1 MKYKRAI
8 LTLGVVIVVVV
19 AFLLMRDTATEPV
32 TTSAISSDVPVSVVA
47 VQKQKLASNISL
59 AGTINASNDV
69 NVVSETQGSVRQ
81 VHLKVGDIVKAGTV
95 LVEVEDDIPRSN
107 LTTAE
112 ISFQK
117 AKRDF
122 ERSETLFQE
131 NSISRAQLD
140 VGRLAMQAAE
150 NQLEIAQRQLENTKL
165 KTPITGTVN
174 ARLVDIGTMVQP
186 GMPVANIV
194 DITTLKVRV
203 NVGEQVA
210 FQLKSGDPVHIVTD
224 VYPGQK
230 FKARVDNIASKADE
244 AHTYPV
250 EIKLSNSTQYPL
262 KAGMFCRIS
271 FTSVAATEAIAIPR
285 VALVGSV
292 KDAAVFVV
300 RNGIAYLQQVVVGK
314 QTNEYLEVLNGLSE
328 GDTVVTSGQNNLVDK
343 TKVLIVASDSPR
355 EE

>member
-1 MKYKRAI
+1 MKYKRSIFI
-8 LTLGVVIVVVV
+8 LGMVVLVVA
-19 AFLLMRDTATEPV
+19 AFLLLRGTDTKPV
-32 TTSAISSDVPVSVVA
+32 SANAISTDVPVSVIA
-47 VQKQKLASNISL
+47 VQKQRLASSISL

-81 VHLKVGDIVKAGTV
+81 VHLKIGDIVKVGTV

-140 VGRLAMQAAE
+140 AGRLAMQASE
-150 NQLEIAQRQLENTKL
+150 NQLEIARRQLENTKI
-165 KTPITGTVN
+165 KTPIAGTVN
-174 ARLVDIGTMVQP
+174 SRFVDVGTMVQP

-203 NVGEQVA
+203 NVSEREA
-210 FQLKSGDPVHIVTD
+210 FQLKPGDPVDIVTD
-224 VYPGQK
+224 VYPDRK
-230 FKARVDNIASKADE
+230 FQARVDNIASKSDE

-250 EIKLSNSTQYPL
+250 EIKLYNNPKSPL
-262 KAGMFCRIS
+262 KAGMFCRIA
-271 FTSVAATEAIAIPR
+271 FTSMAATDVIAIPR
-285 VALVGSV
+285 VTLVGSV
-292 KDAAVFVV
+292 KNAAVFVV
-300 RNGIAYLQQVVVGK
+300 RNGIAYLRQIVVGK
-314 QTNEYLEVLNGLSE
+314 QTNEYLEVLNGLGE

-343 TKVLIVASDSPR
+343 TRVFTVASD
-355 EE
+355 

>member
-1 MKYKRAI
+1 MKYWRSI
-8 LTLGVVIVVVV
+8 LIVVAVVGVVV
-19 AFLLMRDTATEPV
+19 AFLLLRDTGTKTD
-32 TTSAISSDVPVSVVA
+32 TTSAISTDVPVSVIVA
-47 VQKQKLASNISL
+47 QRQNLSSSISL

-81 VHLKVGDIVKAGTV
+81 VHLRVGDIVKAGTV
-95 LVEVEDDIPRSN
+95 IVEVEDDIPRSN
-107 LTTAE
+107 LATAD
-112 ISFQK
+112 ISYLK

-140 VGRLAMQAAE
+140 AARLAMQAAE
-150 NQLEIAQRQLENTKL
+150 NQFEIARRQLENTKI
-165 KTPITGTVN
+165 KTPIAGTAN
-174 ARLVDIGTMVQP
+174 ARYVEVGTMVQP
-186 GMPVANIV
+186 GMVVANIV

-210 FQLKSGDPVHIVTD
+210 FQLKSGDPADIVTD
-224 VYPGQK
+224 VYPGQT

-250 EIKLSNSTQYPL
+250 EIKLSNSARFPL

-343 TKVLIVASDSPR
+343 TKVLIVASD
-355 EE
+355 

>member
-1 MKYKRAI
+1 MKHKRTLI
-8 LTLGVVIVVVV
+8 TLGGVVLIVA
-19 AFLLMRDTATEPV
+19 AFLLTRGTADKPV
-32 TTSAISSDVPVSVVA
+32 STSAISTEVPVSVIVA
-47 VQKQKLASNISL
+47 QRQRLASSISL

-69 NVVSETQGSVRQ
+69 NVISETQGSVRQ
-81 VHLKVGDIVKAGTV
+81 AHLKVGDIVQAGTV
-95 LVEVEDDIPRSN
+95 LVEVEDHIQRSS
-107 LTTAE
+107 LSTAE

-140 VGRLAMQAAE
+140 AGRLAMQAAE
-150 NQLEIAQRQLENTKL
+150 NQLEIARRQLENTKI
-165 KTPITGTVN
+165 KTPIAGTIN
-174 ARLVDIGTMVQP
+174 ARLVDIGTMVQL

-203 NVGEQVA
+203 NVSEQEA
-210 FQLKSGDPVHIVTD
+210 FRLKPGDPVEISTD

-230 FKARVDNIASKADE
+230 FQARVDNIASKADE

-250 EIKLSNSTQYPL
+250 EIRLVNNARFPL
-262 KAGMFCRIS
+262 RAGMFCRIA
-271 FTSVAATEAIAIPR
+271 FTSITATDALAIPR

-292 KDAAVFVV
+292 KNAEVFVV
-300 RNGIAYLQQVVVGK
+300 RNGIASLQQIVVGK

-343 TKVLIVASDSPR
+343 TRVFIVESK
-355 EE
+355 

>member
-1 MKYKRAI
+1 MKYKKSVI
-8 LTLGVVIVVVV
+8 TLGVVLLAV
-19 AFLLMRDTATEPV
+19 AAILLIRGTSDKPV
-32 TTSAISSDVPVSVVA
+32 SMSAISTDVPVSVIA
-47 VQKQKLASNISL
+47 AQKQRLASSISL
-59 AGTINASNDV
+59 AGTIDASNDV
-69 NVVSETQGSVRQ
+69 NIISETQGSVRQ
-81 VHLKVGDIVKAGTV
+81 VHLKVGDIVNAGTV
-95 LVEVEDDIPRSN
+95 LVEIEDHIQRSN
-107 LTTAE
+107 LSTAE
-112 ISFQK
+112 ISYQK

-140 VGRLAMQAAE
+140 AGRLAMQAAE
-150 NQLEIAQRQLENTKL
+150 NQLEIARRQLENTKI

-174 ARLVDIGTMVQP
+174 ARFVDVGTMVQP

-203 NVGEQVA
+203 NVSEQEA
-210 FQLKSGDPVHIVTD
+210 FRLKPGDPVDISTD

-230 FKARVDNIASKADE
+230 FQARVDNIASKADE

-250 EIKLSNSTQYPL
+250 EIRLVNNAKFPL
-262 KAGMFCRIS
+262 RAGMFCRIA
-271 FTSVAATEAIAIPR
+271 FTSITATEALAIPR

-292 KDAAVFVV
+292 KNAEVFVV
-300 RNGIAYLQQVVVGK
+300 RDKIAWLQRIVVGK

-343 TKVLIVASDSPR
+343 TRIIIVDSK
-355 EE
+355 

>member
-19 AFLLMRDTATEPV
+19 AFLLMRDTATDMA

-47 VQKQKLASNISL
+47 ALKQKLASNISL

-81 VHLKVGDIVKAGTV
+81 VHLKVGDVVKAGTV
-95 LVEVEDDIPRSN
+95 LVEVEDHIPRSN
-107 LTTAE
+107 LSTAE
-112 ISFQK
+112 ISHQK

-140 VGRLAMQAAE
+140 AGRLAMQAAE
-150 NQLEIAQRQLENTKL
+150 NQLEIAQRQLENTKI

-174 ARLVDIGTMVQP
+174 ARLVDVGTMVQP

-203 NVGEQVA
+203 NVSEQEA
-210 FQLKSGDPVHIVTD
+210 FRLKTGDPVDISTD

-230 FKARVDNIASKADE
+230 FQARVDNIASKSDE

-250 EIKLSNSTQYPL
+250 EIKLVNSARFPL
-262 KAGMFCRIS
+262 RAGMFCRIA
-271 FTSVAATEAIAIPR
+271 FTSITATNALAIPR

-292 KDAAVFVV
+292 KNAEVFVV
-300 RNGIAYLQQVVVGK
+300 RNGIAYLQQIVVGK

-343 TKVLIVASDSPR
+343 TRVLIVGSK
-355 EE
+355 

>member
-8 LTLGVVIVVVV
+8 LALGVVIVVVV
-19 AFLLMRDTATEPV
+19 AFLLMRDTGTDPV

-47 VQKQKLASNISL
+47 VRKQKLASNISL

-69 NVVSETQGSVRQ
+69 NVLSETQGSVRK

-140 VGRLAMQAAE
+140 AGRLAMQAAE
-150 NQLEIAQRQLENTKL
+150 NQLEIAQRQLENSKI

-174 ARLVDIGTMVQP
+174 ARLVDVGTMVHP

-203 NVGEQVA
+203 NVSEQEA
-210 FQLKSGDPVHIVTD
+210 FRLKPGDPVDISTD

-230 FKARVDNIASKADE
+230 FQARVDNIASKSDE

-250 EIKLSNSTQYPL
+250 EIKLVNSARFPL
-262 KAGMFCRIS
+262 RAGMFCRIA
-271 FTSVAATEAIAIPR
+271 FTSITATDALAIPR

-292 KDAAVFVV
+292 KNAEVFVV
-300 RNGIAYLQQVVVGK
+300 RNGIAHLQQIVVGN

-328 GDTVVTSGQNNLVDK
+328 GDIVVTSGQNNLVDK
-343 TKVLIVASDSPR
+343 TRVLIVGSK
-355 EE
+355 

>member
-1 MKYKRAI
+1 MKYKKTI
-8 LTLGVVIVVVV
+8 ITVGVVIVVVV
-19 AFLLMRDTATEPV
+19 AFLLTRETATKPV
-32 TTSAISSDVPVSVVA
+32 TTSAISSDVPVSVVI
-47 VQKQKLASNISL
+47 VQRQKLASNISL

-69 NVVSETQGSVRQ
+69 NVVSETQGSIRL
-81 VHLKVGDIVKAGTV
+81 VHLRVGDLVKAGTV

-107 LTTAE
+107 LATAE

-140 VGRLAMQAAE
+140 GSRLAMQAAE
-150 NQLEIAQRQLENTKL
+150 NQFEVARRQLENTKI
-165 KTPITGTVN
+165 KTPISGTAN
-174 ARLVDIGTMVQP
+174 ARFVEVGTMVQP
-186 GMPVANIV
+186 GMTVANIV

-210 FQLKSGDPVHIVTD
+210 FQLKPGDLVEIVTD

-230 FKARVDNIASKADE
+230 FPARVDNIASKSDE

-250 EIKLSNSTQYPL
+250 EIKLSNSRKYPL
-262 KAGMFCRIS
+262 KAGMFCRIAFS
-271 FTSVAATEAIAIPR
+271 SHAAAEALAVPR
-285 VALVGSV
+285 LTLIGSV

-300 RNGIAYLQQVVVGK
+300 RNGVANLQPIVVGK
-314 QTNEYLEVLNGLSE
+314 QTNEYLEVLNGLGE
-328 GDTVVTSGQNNLVDK
+328 RDTVVTSGQNNLVDGS
-343 TKVLIVASDSPR
+343 KVFIVASD
-355 EE
+355 

>member
-1 MKYKRAI
+1 MKFKKSILIAI
-8 LTLGVVIVVVV
+8 VVIGVVIV
-19 AFLLMRDTATEPV
+19 FLMMRDTGV
-32 TTSAISSDVPVSVVA
+32 KLDTTSAISTDIPVSVTTA
-47 VQKQKLASNISL
+47 QRQKLSSSISL

-81 VHLKVGDIVKAGTV
+81 VHVNVGDMVKAGTV
-95 LVEVEDDIPRSN
+95 LVEVEDDLPRSN
-107 LTTAE
+107 LATAE
-112 ISFQK
+112 ISYQK

-131 NSISRAQLD
+131 NSTSRAQLD
-140 VGRLAMQAAE
+140 AGRLAMQAAE
-150 NQLEIAQRQLENTKL
+150 NQFQIARRQLENTKI
-165 KTPITGTVN
+165 KTPISGTAN
-174 ARLVDIGTMVQP
+174 ARYVEIGTMVQP
-186 GMPVANIV
+186 GMAVANIV
-194 DITTLKVRV
+194 EITTLKVRV

-210 FQLKSGDPVHIVTD
+210 FQLKSGDPVEIITD

-250 EIKLSNSTQYPL
+250 EIKLSNSTRYPL

-271 FTSVAATEAIAIPR
+271 FTSIASTEAIAIQR
-285 VALVGSV
+285 ITLVGSV

-300 RNGIAYLQQVVVGK
+300 RNGIACLQRVVVGK
-314 QTNEYLEVLNGLSE
+314 QSNEYLEVLNGLSE

-343 TKVLIVASDSPR
+343 TKVLIVASD
-355 EE
+355 